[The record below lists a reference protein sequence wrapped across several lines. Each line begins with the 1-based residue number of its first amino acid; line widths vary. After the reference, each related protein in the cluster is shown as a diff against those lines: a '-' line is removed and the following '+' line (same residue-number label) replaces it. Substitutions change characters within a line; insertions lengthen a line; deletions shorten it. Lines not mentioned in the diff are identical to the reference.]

1 MGEEKDV
8 EPNTKIT
15 EAAHFKVTMKL
26 QADNKQ
32 S

>member
-8 EPNTKIT
+8 EPKTKIT
-15 EAAHFKVTMKL
+15 KATHFKVTMKL